1 MTVADH
7 DARLSLNTR
16 RAISTF
22 GLSVLGLLTA
32 NLLPFMVIA
41 LEQSVGL
48 GVTEAG
54 AVMTGCLLATA
65 VACVAT
71 TRLAEGSR
79 RVLVARLG
87 LAISAVAFAVAAFN
101 PGDVATILAVIVGGA
116 GAGGAL
122 SSSGAALA
130 ALRNPNRMSAA
141 NGLVNRGV
149 VTIVLAVVPLIGITS
164 GSVFGLVAG
173 ASLALLF
180 AATWLPRAPIQTGG
194 SVIAAAAVLVAKP
207 ADARAN
213 RTVTIAGIALLIMY
227 ALWAISEDSVW
238 ALAGV
243 MGADQSGL
251 SDAGLGLVLSAS
263 SAGGLVAAIALIFIG
278 DKLGRA
284 VPLAILLIA
293 GGALK
298 LIAALTTDPTVYT
311 TVLIAWNTAYMAVFL
326 LFIATAAA
334 LDANGRFSGPAIGVY
349 LFGSSFSPVIG
360 GWLAETFGYPGFGWV
375 IALIS
380 WILVVPMVI
389 VARISTRVE
398 RREIADGQAP
408 VSTEEVSR

>member
-1 MTVADH
+1 MAVIEN
-7 DARLSLNTR
+7 DARLPLNTR

-48 GVTEAG
+48 SVTEAG

-71 TRLAEGSR
+71 TRLSEGSR
-79 RVLVARLG
+79 RVLVARIG
-87 LAISAVAFAVAAFN
+87 LSLAAVAFAVAALN
-101 PGDVATILAVIVGGA
+101 PGDTATILAVIIGGA

-130 ALRNPNRMSAA
+130 ALRNPNRISAA
-141 NGLVNRGV
+141 NGLVNRAI
-149 VTIVLAVVPLIGITS
+149 VTIVLAVVPLIGITT
-164 GSVFGLVAG
+164 GSVFGMVAG
-173 ASLALLF
+173 ASLVLLF
-180 AATWLPRAPIQTGG
+180 AATWRPRAPILP
-194 SVIAAAAVLVAKP
+194 SDSAIAPTAVRVSTP
-207 ADARAN
+207 RDARAN
-213 RTVTIAGIALLIMY
+213 RAVTVAGIALLVMY
-227 ALWAISEDSVW
+227 ALWAVSEDSVW

-311 TVLIAWNTAYMAVFL
+311 IVLIAWNTAYMAVFL

-380 WILVVPMVI
+380 WLLVVPMVI
-389 VARISTRVE
+389 VARLSTRVE
-398 RREIADGQAP
+398 RNLADERAA
-408 VSTEEVSR
+408 VSAEEVAR